1 MATADARM
9 LPTSLTIECA
19 AARAGALVR
28 RVMRAFSPAGAPFI
42 VSGILFVSDNAYTNA
57 FGQPIGAPVPGWQPR
72 PAPPRAPA
80 QGRFC
85 RIEPVDPGRHAD
97 DLHAAYAT
105 AADGRDWTYMSAGPF
120 ADAES
125 YRAYLRK
132 AAETDD
138 PLHHAIVDLAT
149 GKAVGTFALMRADRA
164 NGAIEVGFVA
174 YSPLLQKTCAGTEA
188 LFLLMRRVFD
198 ELGYRRFE
206 WKCDSLNAP
215 SRAAALR
222 YGFTYEGLFRQ
233 AVVYKGRSRDTA
245 WYSIVDGEWPAL
257 RSAFEQWL
265 AAGNFDAHGRQ
276 RQSLSTLIAAARGR

>member
-1 MATADARM
+1 M
-9 LPTSLTIECA
+9 
-19 AARAGALVR
+19 
-28 RVMRAFSPAGAPFI
+28 
-42 VSGILFVSDNAYTNA
+42 SDNAYTNA

-72 PAPPRAPA
+72 PAPPRTPA

-149 GKAVGTFALMRADRA
+149 GKAVGTFALMRADRT

>member
-1 MATADARM
+1 M
-9 LPTSLTIECA
+9 
-19 AARAGALVR
+19 
-28 RVMRAFSPAGAPFI
+28 
-42 VSGILFVSDNAYTNA
+42 SDNAYTNA

-72 PAPPRAPA
+72 PAPPRTPA

-222 YGFTYEGLFRQ
+222 YGFTYEGCSGRRSSTRGARATPRGIRSSTANGRRCARRSSSGSRPGISTRT
-233 AVVYKGRSRDTA
+233 AVSGSRC
-245 WYSIVDGEWPAL
+245 
-257 RSAFEQWL
+257 R
-265 AAGNFDAHGRQ
+265 R
-276 RQSLSTLIAAARGR
+276 

>member
-1 MATADARM
+1 M
-9 LPTSLTIECA
+9 
-19 AARAGALVR
+19 
-28 RVMRAFSPAGAPFI
+28 
-42 VSGILFVSDNAYTNA
+42 SDNAYTNE

-72 PAPPRAPA
+72 PAPPRTPM

-85 RIEPVDPGRHAD
+85 RIEPVDASRHAD
-97 DLHAAYAT
+97 DLYAAYAL

-120 ADAES
+120 ADAAS
-125 YRAYLRK
+125 YRAYLAK

-149 GKAVGTFALMRADRA
+149 GKAVGTCALMRTDRA
-164 NGAIEVGFVA
+164 NGVIEVGFVA

-188 LFLLMRRVFD
+188 MFLLMQRVFD

-222 YGFTYEGLFRQ
+222 YGFAYEGLFRQ

-245 WYSIVDGEWPAL
+245 WYSIVDREWPAL
-257 RSAFEQWL
+257 RSAFGQWL
-265 AAGNFDAHGRQ
+265 AAGNFDERGRQ
-276 RQSLSTLIAAARGR
+276 RQPLATLIAAARGGGA